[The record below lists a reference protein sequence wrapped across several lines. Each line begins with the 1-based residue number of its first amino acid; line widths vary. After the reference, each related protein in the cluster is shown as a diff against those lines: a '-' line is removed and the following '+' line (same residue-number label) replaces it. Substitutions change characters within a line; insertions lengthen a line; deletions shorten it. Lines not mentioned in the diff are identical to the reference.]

1 MTSTAD
7 EASTTEQTTW
17 NARQVTVP
25 LRTFLRTKT
34 SSAGVLVMAVVLA
47 LVWSNVSPGSY
58 ESLWGVPFAVRIG
71 DLGVSLDL
79 RTWINSGLMTLFFL
93 VVGLEAR
100 REFDL
105 GELRERRRFVL
116 PATAGLVGMAVPV
129 LSYLAITHGSG
140 DSRGWGIAMS
150 TDTALALGFLS
161 LLGRS
166 VPERVRLFVLTMF
179 VVDDLVALV
188 VIATVYSE
196 SIAWVPLAIA
206 VAVFAAFLVALSV
219 GIEQPAVYVVLGL
232 IIWLAMLR
240 SGVDPV
246 VAGLAIG
253 LAGSAYVPSRDR
265 LESATSLVRRF
276 REEPTA
282 EFARTAAVGLT
293 ATLSPNARLQRVYL
307 PWTSYVIV
315 PLFAL
320 ANAGLVID
328 PELLRHSLTAPIT
341 LGIVVGYVLGK
352 PLGVLG
358 ASWVLTRLSRG
369 RFRPPV
375 GWAAVAGSGTIAG
388 TAFTVSLLI
397 AALVFRDDDL
407 AEAKIGILTAALL
420 SVGLTAVV
428 FRVTALLPPVRRARA
443 LLGPDD
449 QLVDL
454 AVDVDL
460 DCDHFRGRRDAPVTV
475 VEYGD
480 FECPHCGAAEPAVR
494 SDFRNSEDVVFVWRH
509 LPLTDVHP
517 NAQLAAEASEAAAE
531 QGAFW
536 PMHDLLLDRQDRLS
550 FRDLLSYADELGL
563 DHDRFQADLSQHS
576 YASRIAN
583 DVESADLS
591 GVSGTPTFFIN
602 GRRHYGAYDLAS
614 LRAAVHVAKI
624 QRATDPR

>member
-1 MTSTAD
+1 MA
-7 EASTTEQTTW
+7 AQTTW
-17 NARQVTVP
+17 DLRQVAVP

-34 SSAGVLVMAVVLA
+34 SSAGVLVAAVVAA
-47 LVWSNVSPGSY
+47 LVWSNLAPASY
-58 ESLWGVPFAVRIG
+58 EIVWGLPLSVRIG

-116 PATAGLVGMAVPV
+116 PATAGLVGMAIPV
-129 LSYLAITHGSG
+129 LGYLAITHGTG

-166 VPERVRLFVLTMF
+166 VPDRVRIFVLTMF

-196 SIAWVPLAIA
+196 SIAWLPLAVA
-206 VAVFAAFLVALSV
+206 VAVFALFLVALSV
-219 GIEQPAVYVVLGL
+219 GINQSAAYVLMGV
-232 IIWLAMLR
+232 IIWLAMLK

-253 LAGSAYVPSRDR
+253 LAGSAYAPTRDR
-265 LESATSLVRRF
+265 LESATSLFRRF

-293 ATLSPNARLQRVYL
+293 STLSPNARLQRVYL

-328 PELLRHSLTAPIT
+328 PELLRRSLTAPIT
-341 LGIVVGYVLGK
+341 VGIVVGYVVGK

-358 ASWVLTRLSRG
+358 ASWALTRLSRD

-375 GWAAVAGSGTIAG
+375 GWVAVAGSGTIAG

-397 AALVFRDDDL
+397 AALVFRGDAL
-407 AEAKIGILTAALL
+407 AEAKVGILAAALL
-420 SVGLTAVV
+420 SVAVTAVV
-428 FRVTALLPPVRRARA
+428 FRVTALLSPARRARA

-454 AVDVDL
+454 AVEVDL
-460 DCDHFRGRRDAPVTV
+460 DCDHIRGRRDAPITV

-480 FECPHCGAAEPAVR
+480 FECPHCGAAEPGVR
-494 SDFRNSEDVVFVWRH
+494 ADFRNSDDVVFVWRH

-517 NAQLAAEASEAAAE
+517 AAQLAAEASEAAAV
-531 QGAFW
+531 QDAFW
-536 PMHDLLLDRQDRLS
+536 PMHDLLLDRQDKLS
-550 FRDLLSYADELGL
+550 YRDLLSYADELGL
-563 DHDRFQADLSQHS
+563 DHDRFQADLSQHV
-576 YASRIAN
+576 YAGRVAN

-591 GVSGTPTFFIN
+591 RVSGTPTFFIN
-602 GRRHYGAYDLAS
+602 GRRHYGAYDLDS
-614 LRAAVHVAKI
+614 LRAAVRVAKI

>member
-1 MTSTAD
+1 VA
-7 EASTTEQTTW
+7 
-17 NARQVTVP
+17 VP
-25 LRTFLRTKT
+25 LRTFLATKT
-34 SSAGVLVMAVVLA
+34 SSAGVLVAAVVAA
-47 LVWSNVSPGSY
+47 LVWSNLAPASY
-58 ESLWGVPFAVRIG
+58 EVVWGTPLSIRIG
-71 DLGVSLDL
+71 DVGVSLDL

-116 PATAGLVGMAVPV
+116 PATAGLVGMAIPV
-129 LSYLAITHGSG
+129 LSYLAITHGTG

-166 VPERVRLFVLTMF
+166 VPDRVRLFVLTMF

-196 SIAWVPLAIA
+196 SIAWLPLAIA
-206 VAVFAAFLVALSV
+206 VAVFALFLVAVSA
-219 GIEQPAVYVVLGL
+219 GINQSAVYVLLGI
-232 IIWLAMLR
+232 IIWLAMLK

-253 LAGSAYVPSRDR
+253 LAGSAYAPSRDR

-293 ATLSPNARLQRVYL
+293 STLSPNARLQRVYL

-328 PELLRHSLTAPIT
+328 PELLRRSLTAPIT
-341 LGIVVGYVLGK
+341 VGIVVGYVVGK
-352 PLGVLG
+352 PVGVLA
-358 ASWVLTRLSRG
+358 ASWALTRLSRG

-375 GWAAVAGSGTIAG
+375 GWVAVAGSGTIAG
-388 TAFTVSLLI
+388 TAFTVSLLV
-397 AALVFRDDDL
+397 AALVFHGDAL
-407 AEAKIGILTAALL
+407 AEAKIGILAAALL
-420 SVGLTAVV
+420 SVATTAAV
-428 FRVTALLPPVRRARA
+428 FRVTALLPPARRARA

-449 QLVDL
+449 Q
-454 AVDVDL
+454 L

-480 FECPHCGAAEPAVR
+480 FQCPHCGAAEPAVR
-494 SDFRNSEDVVFVWRH
+494 ADFRNSDDVVFVWRH

-517 NAQLAAEASEAAAE
+517 AAQLAAEASEAAAE

-536 PMHDLLLDRQDRLS
+536 PMHDLLLDRQDKLS
-550 FRDLLSYADELGL
+550 YRDLLSYADELGL
-563 DHDRFQADLSQHS
+563 DHDRFQADLSQHT
-576 YASRIAN
+576 YAGRIAN

-614 LRAAVHVAKI
+614 LRAAVHVAKV